1 MLSKKTINKAL
12 VTGGCGFIGGHLV
25 DELIRRGKQVVV
37 VDNESSVSAEKY
49 YYNKK
54 AAYMNWDILFDQME
68 LIFKYSNIDTVFH
81 LAAKS
86 RIPYSVEN
94 PAEVCENNFTGTL
107 KLLELSRRHGIKR
120 FIYSSTSSVY
130 GLKNEIPLTENMK
143 RDCLNPYSVSKA
155 AGEDLCKIYHS
166 LYGLETVIFRYFN
179 VYGERQPLKGSY
191 APVVGIFYRQKEN
204 GEPMTIVGDGLQTR
218 DFTHVS
224 DVVEANFLAAET
236 LNSDVFG
243 EVMNVGAGQNH
254 SILNIARMIEG
265 KYVHI
270 PARKG
275 ESEHTLADTNKIK
288 KLLGFEPKIKLEDWI
303 ENKNNETKV

>member
-1 MLSKKTINKAL
+1 VNKAL
-12 VTGGCGFIGGHLV
+12 VTGGCGFIGGHVV

-49 YYNKK
+49 HYNNK
-54 AAYMNWDILFDQME
+54 ANYMKWDILSDQVE
-68 LIFKYSNIDTVFH
+68 LIFKYSEVDTVFH

-94 PAEVCENNFTGTL
+94 PVEVCENNFMGTL
-107 KLLELSRRHGIKR
+107 KLLELCNRYNIKR
-120 FIYSSTSSVY
+120 FIYSSTSSAY
-130 GLKNEIPLTENMK
+130 GLKNEIPLTEDMS
-143 RDCLNPYSVSKA
+143 RDCLNPYSVSKV
-155 AGEDLCKIYHS
+155 AGEDLCKMYHS

-191 APVVGIFYRQKEN
+191 APVIGIFYRQKGN

-224 DVVEANFLAAET
+224 DVVEANLIAAAT
-236 LNSDVFG
+236 LNKEVFG
-243 EVMNVGAGQNH
+243 QVMNVGGGQNH
-254 SILNIARMIEG
+254 SILSIAKMIG
-265 KYVHI
+265 GDYVHK

-275 ESEHTLADTNKIK
+275 EAEHTLANTNKIK
-288 KLLGFEPKIKLEDWI
+288 KLLGFEPRIRLRNWI
-303 ENKNNETKV
+303 ENKNRETKE

>member
-1 MLSKKTINKAL
+1 MNKTL
-12 VTGGCGFIGGHLV
+12 VTGGCGFIGGHIV
-25 DELIRRGKQVVV
+25 DELISMGKQVVV

-49 YYNKK
+49 HYNKK
-54 AAYMNWDILFDQME
+54 ATYMKWDILSDQIE
-68 LIFKYSNIDTVFH
+68 LIFKYSEIDTVFH

-107 KLLELSRRHGIKR
+107 KLLELSRRYGIKR

-179 VYGERQPLKGSY
+179 VYGERQPLKGCY
-191 APVVGIFYRQKEN
+191 APVVGIFYRQKES

-224 DVVEANFLAAET
+224 DVVEANLLAAET
-236 LNSDVFG
+236 LNKEAFG
-243 EVMNVGAGQNH
+243 QVMNVGAGENY
-254 SILNIARMIEG
+254 SILSVADMIG
-265 KYVHI
+265 GDYIHK

-288 KLLGFEPKIKLEDWI
+288 KLLGFEAKIELRKWI
-303 ENKNNETKV
+303 ENKNRETKV